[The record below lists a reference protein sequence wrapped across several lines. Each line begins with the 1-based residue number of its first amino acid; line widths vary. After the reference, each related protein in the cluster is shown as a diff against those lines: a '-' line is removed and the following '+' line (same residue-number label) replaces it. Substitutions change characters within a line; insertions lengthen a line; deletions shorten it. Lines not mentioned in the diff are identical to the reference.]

1 MINNMTS
8 INPAV
13 SEAAA
18 LIATHNPALAKAF
31 LDRPFA
37 RIDLACAFSR
47 GLVQSET
54 DDIHPHASLVMRV
67 AILDRDRRK
76 LQMEMDEKP

>member
-1 MINNMTS
+1 MINNMTA

-13 SEAAA
+13 SEAAE
-18 LIATHNPALAKAF
+18 LIAAYNPALAKAF
-31 LDRPFA
+31 LSRPFA

-47 GLVQSET
+47 GLVKSET

-76 LQMEMDEKP
+76 LQMELAEKP